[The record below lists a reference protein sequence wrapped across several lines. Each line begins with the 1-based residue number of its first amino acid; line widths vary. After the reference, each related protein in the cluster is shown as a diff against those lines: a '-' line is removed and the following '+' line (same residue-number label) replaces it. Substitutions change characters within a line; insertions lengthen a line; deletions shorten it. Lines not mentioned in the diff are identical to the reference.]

1 MKILTLFF
9 MSFFLLAACFITS
22 PTNAGTADDGNG
34 GSVVIFETD
43 SPQLIQPAPCD
54 ITSQSTGAI
63 GNICHS
69 IGKSISEETVLLKS
83 TESLISRPNGDN
95 LFINASSAGGMA
107 NWRSSVSGSAQLISY
122 TSPYDY
128 EGGVF
133 LWFHAPAWNSP
144 LALSYGEN
152 LCASVQSVSSV
163 FQSSSDTNH
172 LLIVLDPAH
181 GYDVAGK
188 RSPETNKRNG
198 DIDTS
203 LLFYE
208 YQFSRKIINNLEP
221 LLDSVGIYHIRSN
234 PYDYEIGLRARVNNT
249 NAYAKL
255 WRKSPQKLFP
265 DSADSENFQ
274 TIKNSSQSSR
284 KTFFLSLHN
293 NASGNGVNWMKAR
306 GFSAWTSRHV
316 SRSDL
321 AADIILDEFEAEF
334 PDIKI
339 IGHRESNFAVLM
351 CKPYAVLV
359 ECLFQDTKLDV
370 LLLNDPDFQIRYT
383 YVLLRSI
390 LKISTTL

>member
-1 MKILTLFF
+1 MKLRYIFLFF
-9 MSFFLLAACFITS
+9 FIFFI
-22 PTNAGTADDGNG
+22 
-34 GSVVIFETD
+34 
-43 SPQLIQPAPCD
+43 
-54 ITSQSTGAI
+54 
-63 GNICHS
+63 
-69 IGKSISEETVLLKS
+69 
-83 TESLISRPNGDN
+83 
-95 LFINASSAGGMA
+95 
-107 NWRSSVSGSAQLISY
+107 
-122 TSPYDY
+122 
-128 EGGVF
+128 
-133 LWFHAPAWNSP
+133 WFHAPAWNRT
-144 LALSYGEN
+144 LALSYEIN
-152 LCASVQSVSSV
+152 LCKPVQSVSSA
-163 FQSSSDTNH
+163 FQSSSDTNR

-181 GYDVAGK
+181 GYDVSGK

-208 YQFSRKIINNLEP
+208 YQFSRKIIDNLEP

-234 PYDYEIGLRARVNNT
+234 PYDYEIGLRSRVNNT

-265 DSADSENFQ
+265 DSVDSENF
-274 TIKNSSQSSR
+274 KSNSSQSSR
-284 KTFFLSLHN
+284 ITFFLSLHN
-293 NASGNGVNWMKAR
+293 NSSGNGINWMKAR
-306 GFSAWTSRHV
+306 GFSVWTSRHV

-321 AADIILDEFEAEF
+321 AADIFLDEFESEF

-351 CKPYAVLV
+351 CKPYAVLI
-359 ECLFQDTKLDV
+359 ECLFQDNKLDV